1 MKPLKEQQST
11 TIEKRES
18 LPHYMT
24 EVHRIDVLGFHCPVP
39 VHEARKA
46 LKTMDEGHVLELV
59 SDDPET
65 LHDIPALIARLNATL
80 ESVEENSGEYTFRI
94 INSVDSPRIA
104 TIRMDENIPADAHL
118 PTSNGDFRIR
128 VFHEENGLDHVALTL
143 GDMEGP
149 DPLLVRVHSECLTGD
164 AFSSLRCD
172 CGPQLDAGLQEIA
185 ERGWGALIYLRQE
198 GRGIG
203 LHAKIQAYHL
213 QDKGADTLDAN
224 LHLGLPGDARDY
236 EIAAE
241 ILKSIGATR
250 ISLLTNNPDKVK
262 QLQEHG
268 INVVERKSLIVG
280 IGESN
285 KDYLKTKLE
294 RMGHEIE
301 EAELDG

>member
-46 LKTMDEGHVLELV
+46 LKTMDDGHVLELV

-65 LHDIPALIARLNATL
+65 LHDIPALIARLNVTL

-94 INSVDSPRIA
+94 INSVDSPPIT

-118 PTSNGDFRIR
+118 PTSHGDFRIR

-164 AFSSLRCD
+164 TFSSLRCD